1 MPAEMARKWV
11 ALVLGAVVLCTGCVT
26 VTPPAGRGTLLAR
39 NPRASPGLAGEVRGD
54 AQYAGTGSNAPAR
67 LLRRR
72 GERVQGTEVAMVSPA
87 EMAVRA
93 VASGARQADAFEYL
107 LLLAGLDNVNDEP
120 PRGVPLTPQEAAR
133 VLAVLLNKPVT
144 LGSFPPRMAACHL
157 LREVLE
163 GGEVSR
169 EELLR
174 RVERFKSVAVLRPDG
189 YLAWTLNGRTQQ
201 KVGPVEWKEEA
212 FRAGP
217 LELGRFYT
225 ASGSVFRQADA
236 QLRPIMDGPGLAEV
250 YDDADYISR
259 SLDGAQEAFVEL
271 YHAMGQLLTRP
282 WDSIAALPRLP
293 VGVMALLASSPAYL
307 ERFRYMTRGE
317 QVKVLS
323 KLTTDLIVTFG
334 TAGGTTST
342 LTTTLGEL
350 EATVPVL
357 SLSAEGAFEVERV
370 VVPVGKVAT
379 VLSGGPGAAI
389 ILQRANTAGKQ
400 PSPAAGPGKWGPANE
415 SMKPRARRYQE
426 QITGH
431 SADEAY
437 WVGGMSTKSGG
448 VKFDGFKDG
457 VLLEAKGPGYANKFL
472 ENLEP
477 ERWFEHSGAKD
488 LVEQAKRQLKA
499 AMKTGTPIRW
509 HVAEEKVAEAIR
521 LLFER
526 NEVVGIEVVYTPA
539 L

>member
-1 MPAEMARKWV
+1 MLAELARKWV
-11 ALVLGAVVLCTGCVT
+11 ALVLGAVVLSTGCIT
-26 VTPPAGRGTLLAR
+26 VTPPAGRGMLLDR

-54 AQYAGTGSNAPAR
+54 AQHAVTGSNAPTR

-120 PRGVPLTPQEAAR
+120 PRGAPLTPQEAAR
-133 VLAVLLNKPVT
+133 VLTVLMNKPVT
-144 LGSFPPRMAACHL
+144 LGSFPPRMAVCHL

-174 RVERFKSVAVLRPDG
+174 RVERFKTVAVLRPDG

-212 FRAGP
+212 FRAGSF
-217 LELGRFYT
+217 ELGRFYT
-225 ASGSVFRQADA
+225 VNGWVFRLADA
-236 QLRPIMDGPGLAEV
+236 QLRPVMEGPPLAEV

-259 SLDGAQEAFVEL
+259 TLDGAQEAYVDL
-271 YHAMGQLLTRP
+271 YHAMGQLLSHP
-282 WDSIAALPRLP
+282 SDSIASLRHLPA
-293 VGVMALLASSPAYL
+293 GVAALLASSPKYL

-317 QVKVLS
+317 QVKALS
-323 KLTTDLIVTFG
+323 KLTTNLIFTVG

-342 LTTTLGEL
+342 LTRAVGGL

-357 SLSAEGAFEVERV
+357 SLSAEGLLVVERV
-370 VVPVGKVAT
+370 VVPVGKAAT

-389 ILQRANTAGKQ
+389 ILHQMGGGGDGGSTVDYEHIVPDGSGIAATIDNTGVVDVIVAAPKGSAIRGTELFRGMMKHFGKNVRAIRGNWRYGDNLAEVNRLVGENVPLEIAVTKT
-400 PSPAAGPGKWGPANE
+400 WT
-415 SMKPRARRYQE
+415 ARRAAEY
-426 QITGH
+426 
-431 SADEAY
+431 
-437 WVGGMSTKSGG
+437 
-448 VKFDGFKDG
+448 GFIRA
-457 VLLEAKGPGYANKFL
+457 VVVEAKGAPGAYSF
-472 ENLEP
+472 
-477 ERWFEHSGAKD
+477 
-488 LVEQAKRQLKA
+488 VQ
-499 AMKTGTPIRW
+499 
-509 HVAEEKVAEAIR
+509 V
-521 LLFER
+521 LF
-526 NEVVGIEVVYTPA
+526 TK
-539 L
+539 